1 MITLLEVLQKSTNF
15 LSERGVTDAKI
26 SAEWIMAESLGLKRL
41 DLYLQFERP
50 LTEDELIGI
59 RKGIKRRA
67 TREPLQYILGT
78 VDFYNVRLK
87 TDSRALIPRPE
98 TEYLVELLH
107 TRYLNKEPTR
117 ILDLGT
123 GTGAIAIAL
132 LSVFPNS
139 LAIAVDQ
146 SEAALELANENARA
160 AGVFDRLELVASD
173 WFEKVEGE
181 FELIIANPP
190 YLTSAEME
198 SAEPEVVKFEP
209 RDALYGGEDGLEYL
223 NCIVDESFSYLVP
236 GGMLV
241 LETGVLQHTNLMS
254 RAKQVG
260 YVSMQSVKDLE
271 RRNRFLIG
279 LK

>member
-1 MITLLEVLQKSTNF
+1 MITLLEVLQKSTSF
-15 LSERGVTDAKI
+15 LNERGVEDAKI
-26 SAEWIMAESLGLKRL
+26 STEWIMAESLGLQRL

-50 LTEDELIGI
+50 LTEQELVGI

-67 TREPLQYILGT
+67 NREPLQYILGT
-78 VDFYNVRLK
+78 IDFYNVQLK
-87 TDSRALIPRPE
+87 IDPRALIPRPE

-123 GTGAIAIAL
+123 GSGAIAIAL

-139 LAIAVDQ
+139 LAVAVDQ
-146 SEAALELANENARA
+146 SEPALELATENAKS
-160 AGVFDRLELVASD
+160 AGVIDRLELVASD
-173 WFEKVEGE
+173 WFENVEGE

-198 SAEPEVVKFEP
+198 SAEPEVLKFEP
-209 RDALYGGEDGLEYL
+209 RGALYGGDDGQDDL
-223 NCIVDESFSYLVP
+223 NCIVDESFSYLAN

-241 LETGVLQHTNLMS
+241 LETGIHQHADLMA
-254 RAKQVG
+254 RAKHVG
-260 YVSMQSVKDLE
+260 FVAIQSVKDLG
-271 RRNRFLIG
+271 RRDRFLIG